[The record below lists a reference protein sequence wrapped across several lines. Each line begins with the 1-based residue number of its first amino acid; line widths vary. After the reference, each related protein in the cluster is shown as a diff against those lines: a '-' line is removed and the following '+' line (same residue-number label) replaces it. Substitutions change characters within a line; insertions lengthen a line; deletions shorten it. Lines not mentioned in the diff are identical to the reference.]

1 MEELATDKTKMHS
14 SIRATLISMAE
25 PEYQRFASGLLPG
38 VENIMGVR
46 LPKLRKLAKQVAKA
60 YGAAYLDE
68 ALDQS
73 DGQLP
78 MADDYAGHVE
88 YMEEI
93 LLQGMV
99 IGGLKVCAEE
109 PAKASG
115 ADSVNSVSVEQILDY
130 IRKYVPKISNWS
142 TCDSFCAGLKFTK
155 GHQEE
160 MWKFLQDYLVSD
172 RDYDVRFGLVMI
184 INYYIQEAYLEKLFE
199 IFSQVGEAW
208 NNHNKGC
215 SNEEQESMQ
224 GIYYVEMALAWALS
238 ICYVRYPDRTLAY
251 LEEMQSAVSTL
262 DDFTYNKA
270 LQKIVESRCISQE
283 KKAEIRRMKRKN
295 K

>member
-1 MEELATDKTKMHS
+1 MSELAIDKTKMRA

-46 LPKLRKLAKQVAKA
+46 LPKLRKLARQVAKT
-60 YGAAYLDE
+60 YGTAYLDE
-68 ALDQS
+68 ALGQS
-73 DGQLP
+73 AEQLP
-78 MADDYAGHVE
+78 ADDDYAGHRE
-88 YMEEI
+88 YLEEI

-99 IGGLKVCAEE
+99 IGN
-109 PAKASG
+109 
-115 ADSVNSVSVEQILDY
+115 SVNAVSITQILDY

-155 GHQEE
+155 EHQEE
-160 MWKFLQDYLVSD
+160 MWEFLQDYLTSD

-184 INYYIQEAYLEKLFE
+184 INYYIQDAYIEKLPR
-199 IFSQVGEAW
+199 IFNQVGEAW
-208 NNHNKGC
+208 NNHNKGN
-215 SNEEQESMQ
+215 SGAEQKSGQ
-224 GIYYVEMALAWALS
+224 DVYYVEMALAWAVS
-238 ICYVRYPDRTLAY
+238 ICYVKYPDRTQVY
-251 LEEMQSAVSTL
+251 LEEMQSNAGVL
-262 DDFTYNKA
+262 DDFTYNKS

-283 KKAEIRRMKRKN
+283 KKAEIKRMKRKN